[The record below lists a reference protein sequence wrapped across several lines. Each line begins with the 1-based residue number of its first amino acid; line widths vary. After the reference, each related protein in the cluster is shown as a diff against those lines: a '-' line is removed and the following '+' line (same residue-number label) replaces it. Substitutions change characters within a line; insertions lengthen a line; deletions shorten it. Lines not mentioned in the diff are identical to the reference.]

1 MKTPTDNFR
10 ASGNT
15 MIDKHFTV
23 KILSLLVVTLIPLLS
38 SGQTTNYL
46 EYHAEII
53 KAEEFIVTKHFNESL
68 EIYRML
74 ANRYEYVFLRDMK
87 VAAQLS
93 AYLNNTDNLFYFL
106 EKGMKKGWTSK
117 EIMKMKIFDKS
128 KNDNRWKKLKANKDQ
143 FRREFESSINLQL
156 RIEVKEMLNEDQKR
170 AIRVALIPVEQ
181 WRERYT
187 NRKFVPN
194 NRTQVRRINQII
206 DQFGYPG
213 EKIIGDKSWATVII
227 SHNEHDTIYNQLR
240 PKLYSAFKRGELSA
254 IELAIIESW
263 RIAIDTDRKEKGF
276 AIWADEITK
285 SESVKVD
292 SLRQSIGLRS
302 IELNNKLIQIEKKL
316 DMKFYLSPSHGGLIT
331 VKD

>member
-156 RIEVKEMLNEDQKR
+156 RIEVKE
-170 AIRVALIPVEQ
+170 I
-181 WRERYT
+181 
-187 NRKFVPN
+187 
-194 NRTQVRRINQII
+194 
-206 DQFGYPG
+206 
-213 EKIIGDKSWATVII
+213 
-227 SHNEHDTIYNQLR
+227 
-240 PKLYSAFKRGELSA
+240 
-254 IELAIIESW
+254 
-263 RIAIDTDRKEKGF
+263 DRKS
-276 AIWADEITK
+276 T
-285 SESVKVD
+285 
-292 SLRQSIGLRS
+292 R
-302 IELNNKLIQIEKKL
+302 LNSSHRNTSR
-316 DMKFYLSPSHGGLIT
+316 MPSSA
-331 VKD
+331 